1 MRFVTRFGV
10 ARRGRCAGMARGL
23 DRRRNARRHRD
34 RNQDR
39 PDHALQRPGLGVRR
53 ARQGRGRLF
62 QDAQRAR
69 RHQRPQDQSD
79 LARRQLRAAEDRG
92 ADAAAGGERRGRAD
106 LLLDRHRPQHRD
118 RQISAEQ
125 EHPAI
130 VHRLRRLEIRRHRA
144 ISAGD
149 AGRAG
154 AVPLRGAA
162 LRALCA
168 GEESERQ
175 IRRDFAERRFRPRLS
190 AGPEGRARREIR
202 FARHRRDLRNPG
214 SDHRL
219 PDRQAEG
226 LRRRRVRDRGDAE
239 IRRAVDPQGL
249 RDRLAA
255 DDVPVQRRGL
265 GVHGDGARRAR
276 GRHRHSRPP
285 PMSRTPTIPPGR
297 TMPASRAGANS

>member
-1 MRFVTRFGV
+1 MFCGERGPNRACRGRHPSVPAKRGGVSMRFVTRTRRCRRACAAGV
-10 ARRGRCAGMARGL
+10 ARGL
-23 DRRRNARRHRD
+23 DRGRHARGYRD

-79 LARRQLRAAEDRG
+79 FARRQLRAAEDGG
-92 ADAAAGGERRGRAD
+92 ADPAAGGERRSRAD

-118 RQISAEQ
+118 RQIPAEQ

-130 VHRLRRLEIRRHRA
+130 VRRLRRLEIRRHRA

-149 AGRAG
+149 ARRAG

-168 GEESERQ
+168 RQKSECE
-175 IRRDFAERRFRPRLS
+175 IRGDLAERRFRPRLS
-190 AGPEGRARREIR
+190 RWG
-202 FARHRRDLRNPG
+202 
-214 SDHRL
+214 
-219 PDRQAEG
+219 
-226 LRRRRVRDRGDAE
+226 
-239 IRRAVDPQGL
+239 
-249 RDRLAA
+249 
-255 DDVPVQRRGL
+255 
-265 GVHGDGARRAR
+265 
-276 GRHRHSRPP
+276 
-285 PMSRTPTIPPGR
+285 
-297 TMPASRAGANS
+297 